1 MKKLMAS
8 LLAGMFITVAGI
20 SAADAASADKPFTP
34 NQIKLEKRDG
44 DKDLKAVDKY
54 KNDKKNKAEL
64 KKAHNKDKKE
74 FDKKKQ
80 PHSKKDKNKKD
91 KDKDRK
97 DKKDRKNKEDRKDW
111 DKEPKERSSK
121 HLNKDN
127 PRPNKSKK

>member
-80 PHSKKDKNKKD
+80 PHSKKDKNKRIKI
-91 KDKDRK
+91 KTART
-97 DKKDRKNKEDRKDW
+97 KKIVKIKKTEKTGIKN
-111 DKEPKERSSK
+111 PKSEAA
-121 HLNKDN
+121 NI
-127 PRPNKSKK
+127 